1 MQDADDIAMGQS
13 LTRRTDRQV
22 VTRVFMLVQS
32 TRYST
37 AYQV

>member
-22 VTRVFMLVQS
+22 VRVFMLVQS